1 MLECCVD
8 QTDKEV
14 VVVTGGANGIG
25 RAYSLALANEGYR
38 VAVADI
44 ADPAEVVEEIDSGGG
59 EAFAVRVDVA
69 EPESTSRMAAAVAE
83 RWGRI
88 DGLINNAAYFTAIRK
103 APFHELTVEEWDRA
117 HEVNVRGTWLCCKA
131 VFPHMR
137 ERGYGK
143 IINTSSMVVPTA
155 VPDFLHYVSSKS
167 SIIGLTRALAREVG
181 PYGIAVNTVSPC
193 YVPHDPSYVAKQD
206 DAMGDLIVSQR
217 IFQREMTQHDLV
229 GTMLYLI
236 GHGSDF
242 VTGQN
247 LYVNGGRAFT

>member
-1 MLECCVD
+1 MD
-8 QTDKEV
+8 RTDKEV
-14 VVVTGGANGIG
+14 VIVTGGANGIG
-25 RAYSLALANEGYR
+25 RTYSLALAEQGYR

-44 ADPAEVVEEIDSGGG
+44 ADPAKVVEEIEDGGG
-59 EAFAVRVDVA
+59 EAAPVRVDVMA
-69 EPESTSRMAAAVAE
+69 EESTSRMADVVAE

-103 APFHELTVEEWDRA
+103 TPFDELTVDEWDRA
-117 HEVNVRGTWLCCKA
+117 HQVNVRGTWLCCKA
-131 VFPHMR
+131 VYPYMR

-143 IINTSSMVVPTA
+143 IVNTSSMVVPTA
-155 VPDFLHYVSSKS
+155 VPNFLHYVSSKS
-167 SIIGLTRALAREVG
+167 AIIGLTRALAREVG
-181 PYGIAVNTVSPC
+181 RYGIAVNTISPC
-193 YVPHDPSYVAKQD
+193 YIPHDPSYVAKQD

-217 IFQREMTQHDLV
+217 ILQREMTPDDLV
-229 GTMLYLI
+229 GTVFYLI